1 MSKLPSP
8 TMPLPE
14 SVGDLV
20 VLHFETNLD
29 DHGISIG
36 RAPCEIHEI
45 CWVILDGKTLE
56 KQHCESC
63 SIRED
68 SSRHGICGS
77 ASSLTEAIFTL
88 DNSIQERLNFQG
100 KPFTFVVMNG
110 RELRVLLPKE
120 ARDQGITLPS
130 YMRHPRLFDLSSEY
144 AKWQIRMGAVPPY
157 TITLSHIFGKLDVD
171 SLPPI
176 TESKAIE
183 LSPSDAPYITKG
195 LTQCWRLANAT
206 TLLLRKAEKDS
217 RGHSLPSVLTQ
228 PINCQADARSF
239 YAERSK
245 IVHVAGLTND
255 VTQLELESWFT
266 NHGVHPVALWTLK
279 TPEPYK
285 STGTGFVLF
294 ASHEDAADA
303 LAFNGYCLG
312 DRMLEII
319 PSSTKVLDKASDIL
333 IPFPSS
339 KNRPRPGDWNC
350 PMCGFSNFQ
359 RRTSCFRCSF
369 PGPTH
374 VSAATGSNT
383 FSPDFPYGNSY
394 GNGSSHF
401 IANYGGSAHH
411 SNENTMQSDLQH
423 QNGNNPAN
431 HHHSSRSFGGNV
443 PFRAGDWKC
452 GSEGCGYH
460 NFAKNVCCLR
470 CGASRATAAVVAD
483 HASGPVNG
491 SYSHNSYS
499 HIPPVMSTSPPNHSV
514 YPYSQLSI
522 NSVTANHGQNFGGQ
536 NGGNVSRFDD
546 HGRFKEVSR
555 PSVTTDQG
563 DWLCECGFTNF
574 RRRSNC
580 LRCNAPHYSNMQ
592 IPASLP
598 SDFNA
603 YV

>member
-1 MSKLPSP
+1 
-8 TMPLPE
+8 MPLPE

-63 SIRED
+63 TIKEE
-68 SSRHGICGS
+68 SSKGGICGS
-77 ASSLTEAIFTL
+77 VSSLQEAIQYV
-88 DNSIQERLNFQG
+88 DNSIQERLNMQE

-120 ARDQGITLPS
+120 AKERGIILPS

-144 AKWQIRMGAVPPY
+144 AKWQIRSGSVPPY

-176 TESKAIE
+176 NECKTIQ
-183 LSPSDAPYITKG
+183 LSPSEVPYITKG

-206 TLLLRKAEKDS
+206 TLLLRKIE
-217 RGHSLPSVLTQ
+217 RETRLPSFPNVLTQ
-228 PINCQADARSF
+228 PIDCQADARLF
-239 YAERSK
+239 YLERSK
-245 IVHVAGLTND
+245 VVHISGLTND
-255 VTQLELESWFT
+255 VTQSELEGWFT
-266 NHGVHPVALWTLK
+266 NHGIHPIALWTLK

-285 STGTGFVLF
+285 STGTGYILF
-294 ASHEDAADA
+294 GNHEDASDA
-303 LAFNGYCLG
+303 LGLNGSCIG
-312 DRMLEII
+312 DRMLAIT
-319 PSSTKVLDKASDIL
+319 PSCAKVLDKASEIL

-359 RRTSCFRCSF
+359 RRVSCFRCSF
-369 PGPTH
+369 PGPGH
-374 VSAATGSNT
+374 AAAAASNT
-383 FSPDFPYGNSY
+383 SFPPEFPYGQSY
-394 GNGSSHF
+394 GNGASHVPH
-401 IANYGGSAHH
+401 NYGFNMHHGNEGNIQIDQHH
-411 SNENTMQSDLQH
+411 SGT
-423 QNGNNPAN
+423 GAAN
-431 HHHSSRSFGGNV
+431 HHSSRSTFGGNV

-483 HASGPVNG
+483 HTSMSANTNANSNFSNNSSGIFG
-491 SYSHNSYS
+491 
-499 HIPPVMSTSPPNHSV
+499 TSPMNASASA
-514 YPYSQLSI
+514 YPYSQLSLGSI
-522 NSVTANHGQNFGGQ
+522 AANNNPYPNANVVRPEDQN
-536 NGGNVSRFDD
+536 
-546 HGRFKEVSR
+546 RFKDVPKASFA
-555 PSVTTDQG
+555 SDQG

-574 RRRSNC
+574 RRRNNC
-580 LRCNAPHYSNMQ
+580 LRCNAPHYPNLQ
-592 IPASLP
+592 VP
-598 SDFNA
+598 SSFPTDFGT